1 MQRIALL
8 TRFVTFCVFFFAGAG
23 AMVLSIIAEPELV
36 DYYRSRDTLVQ
47 VQKQNEQLAS
57 LISRYDAQI
66 EMLESEP
73 ELLKR
78 FSPAAFNRK
87 PTAPDTL
94 FPEIRNSNLRSETEK
109 LIERINAPVEKDPIP
124 PWLRRVLHPKL
135 RRGLFISGAALVM
148 TTFIFFGTPR
158 GRFLERV

>member
-1 MQRIALL
+1 MQRIALI

-47 VQKQNEQLAS
+47 VQKQNEQLKS
-57 LISRYDAQI
+57 LIGRYDAQI
-66 EMLESEP
+66 AMIESEP

-78 FSPAAFNRK
+78 FSPGAFNRK

-94 FPEIRNSNLRSETEK
+94 FPELRDRQLRSETEMI
-109 LIERINAPVEKDPIP
+109 LDRIQTPPVEEPIP
-124 PWLRRVLHPKL
+124 YWLVRVLEPRL
-135 RRGLFISGAALVM
+135 RRGLFLSGAALVL

-158 GRFLERV
+158 GKFLERT